1 MCFHAFRLSLR
12 ISQPNLAIH
21 ATVESQKQPLQPRFP
36 AVSNLSLRQTAQS
49 KNLNRLKSH
58 PKQTYPRYHANR
70 CKKCSIMDSCS
81 AKTGLPFDFVPKNLY
96 YLMVCLAPRLKTHKT
111 GSVSLSIESQTL
123 PQVVALAERL
133 NPLPLQYLVLEME
146 FQQHELKQHAKQ
158 GGIAPV
164 YLQSMAKLQRAVQLL
179 GRTPLM
185 LLVLAQCIGN
195 LATTIATIELPPGT
209 EAEDI

>member
-1 MCFHAFRLSLR
+1 MWFHVFRLSLR
-12 ISQPNLAIH
+12 ISQTNLAIH

-49 KNLNRLKSH
+49 KNLNRLKSYR
-58 PKQTYPRYHANR
+58 KQTYPRYHANR

-81 AKTGLPFDFVPKNLY
+81 AKTGLPVAFVPKNLY

-111 GSVSLSIESQTL
+111 GSVSLSIENQTL
-123 PQVVALAERL
+123 PQVVSLAELL

-164 YLQSMAKLQRAVQLL
+164 YLHGQAAKSRAASWPDAPDAAGVGAMHRQS
-179 GRTPLM
+179 
-185 LLVLAQCIGN
+185 CHN
-195 LATTIATIELPPGT
+195 
-209 EAEDI
+209 DSHD